1 MKKIRLFQLVMFFFI
16 FYGCSLKTKTY
27 DVNILNEIPLS
38 WSTEIEFSNFNDD
51 NWWSMFDDTLL
62 NNYYQEF
69 ISKNPDFLSI
79 SNQLNI
85 SQQLSNIEGS
95 IIYPS
100 ILISNTANYSERN
113 LTSFGFSD
121 EILGSGE
128 SDEQQNS
135 NDNHDVFTFESGNF
149 GLSLALQWEIDL
161 WGKLLNARKA
171 AISQDFSTQY
181 DLKYLEFS
189 LKTQFIKFYYQ
200 TVEAYQQYELALKS
214 NESLLNI
221 RNLVETRYKEGL
233 RTSID
238 LRLAESS
245 FSSSKIVL
253 ENRKIQ
259 YKTLLRNLETLVGK
273 YPVGDMLISSYIPK
287 SLPGIPI
294 GLPVDLIERRPD
306 VQSEIKKLEAAG
318 YKLAQS
324 KRERLPSIY
333 LTASG
338 GTSTDALKE
347 ILNGDYTVWSLAS
360 NLTAPIFQA
369 GRIKSNIKINQNALD
384 IAKSRYIKKMLM
396 AFSEVETL
404 LFNESSLK
412 IQYIEIINNEEQTLA
427 TYELAIDRYK
437 SGVSDL
443 ITVLNLQQQWIN
455 SKSKKIN
462 IEYQKINNRLNL
474 LLALGGDFNSE

>member
-1 MKKIRLFQLVMFFFI
+1 MKKNGLFQLIIFFLF
-16 FYGCSLKTKTY
+16 FYGCSSKTATY
-27 DVNILNEIPLS
+27 NVNILNEIPAY
-38 WSTEIEFSNFNDD
+38 WTTEIKLSRFNDN
-51 NWWSMFDDTLL
+51 NWWSMFNDTLL
-62 NNYYQEF
+62 NNYYQKF
-69 ISKNPDFLSI
+69 INKNPDFLSI

-85 SQQLSNIEGS
+85 SKQLSNIEGS

-100 ILISNTANYSERN
+100 LSISNVANYSERN

-128 SDEQQNS
+128 SGEQQNS
-135 NDNHDVFTFESGNF
+135 NANNDVFTFESGNF
-149 GLSLALQWEIDL
+149 GLNLALQWEVDL

-171 AISQDFSTQY
+171 AISQNFATQY
-181 DLKYLEFS
+181 ELKFLEFS
-189 LKTQFIKFYYQ
+189 LKAQFIKFFYQ

-214 NESLLNI
+214 NESLLHI

-259 YKTLLRNLETLVGK
+259 YKTLLRNLEILMGK
-273 YPVGDMLISSYIPK
+273 YPSGKLLISSSMPK
-287 SLPGIPI
+287 SLPEIPI
-294 GLPVDLIERRPD
+294 GLPADLIERRPD
-306 VQSEIKKLEAAG
+306 IQSEIKKIEAAG

-324 KRERLPSIY
+324 KRDRLPSIF

-360 NLTAPIFQA
+360 NLTVPIFQA
-369 GRIKSNIKINQNALD
+369 GRIKSNIEINQNTLD
-384 IAKSRYIKKMLM
+384 IAKSIYIKKMLM

-404 LFNESSLK
+404 LFNESSLN
-412 IQYIEIINNEEQTLA
+412 IQYEEIINNEEHALA
-427 TYELAIDRYK
+427 TYELAINRYE